1 MKEVIEKLLSLQ
13 ELDEQILKIK
23 ERLEDGP
30 RRLAQ
35 ENGELTA
42 HRSRFEELSRQSK
55 EAMRAGERKNAE
67 LEEIDRKMKDLSG
80 KQLTARSNKEYEAF
94 KMEIAGLRADFEIL
108 EEEALQQWSVGE
120 EREGEAAEEQK
131 IIDRLEAEVE
141 EQKVEW
147 EREAEGLRG
156 ELEGL
161 TGDRTE
167 RARVVPPSWI
177 DTYDRVIA
185 QRGCPAVVEIVERYC
200 QGCQMHI
207 TVHDVTRAI
216 KGSEVVQCRAC
227 SRILYAQTL

>member
-1 MKEVIEKLLSLQ
+1 MKEVIDKLLSVQ
-13 ELDEQILKIK
+13 ELDGQILTIK
-23 ERLEDGP
+23 DRLEAGP
-30 RRLAQ
+30 RQLAE

-42 HRSRFEELSRQSK
+42 HRGRHDELSRQAK

-80 KQLTARSNKEYEAF
+80 KQLSARTNKEYEAF

-120 EREGEAAEEQK
+120 DREGEADGEQK

-141 EQKVEW
+141 EQKAEW
-147 EREAEGLRG
+147 EREAGTLRS

-161 TGDRTE
+161 TGHRTE
-167 RARVVPPSWI
+167 RARAVPPTWI
-177 DTYDRVIA
+177 DTYDRVLA

-207 TVHDVTRAI
+207 TVHDVTRAM
-216 KGSEVVQCRAC
+216 KGKEVVQCRAC
-227 SRILYAQTL
+227 SRILYALTL